1 MNRLGFIAEGFKG
14 VVRNGVRSVASILIL
29 ASSLLLVGIFTT
41 LIVVINQSIDSI
53 DDFNEIVVYMT
64 AFGRSK
70 TSRL

>member
-41 LIVVINQSIDSI
+41 LIVVIQPK
-53 DDFNEIVVYMT
+53 Y
-64 AFGRSK
+64 
-70 TSRL
+70 